1 MMKKFF
7 TVLLHPLLL
16 AALGLLALA
25 LVIWHVG
32 PLVSI
37 AGHTPLEP
45 ENVRWALIGAVVLAY
60 VLRVLFVRLKARASN
75 AKLIDGLLGKDGATP
90 APAESP
96 EIATLRERFGDAVK
110 ILRHSRA
117 ATSGSGLS
125 RLAALGS
132 SRYLYQLPWYVF
144 IGAPGSGKTTALINS
159 GLRFPLADKLGT
171 HQIKGVGGTR
181 NCDWWF
187 ADEAVLIDTAGRYTT
202 QDSDAA
208 ADREAWQGFLKLLR
222 KYRPRQPLNGVLLT
236 ISLGDLLAQ
245 TESEA
250 NRHAE
255 ALRARVQ
262 ELYAQLGVRLPVYVL
277 VTKADLVAGFNE
289 FFASLTKEGRD
300 QVWGVT
306 FPNPEAGDAEALQGL
321 PEQLAA
327 LHERVSGQLIS
338 RLQEEADLN
347 QRGLIAAFDQQFSLA
362 SRLLDSFLQKVFA
375 SSGYDH
381 PLMVR
386 GVYFTSGT
394 QEGNPIDRVMASLG
408 GAFGLE
414 RRVLP
419 PPAGSGK
426 SFFLTRLLKDVIFA
440 EQRIGGTNLK
450 WERRRSL
457 VHTGAL
463 AAMAVLAVGLMVG
476 WSFSYLRN
484 SSYVDEVDA
493 AIEAARPL
501 LGQTG
506 TATDGELRGTLDVL
520 EAVRKLPATAAR
532 PQGETP
538 AGMGLGLFQ
547 GDKLDAAAEQAYR
560 GLLRD
565 VLLPRIA
572 RRIEAQLHNQDGTNL
587 EFTYE
592 TLKAYLMLHEP
603 AHFDAE
609 ALKAWVTLDWDRNLP
624 REMNADQRAAL
635 GVHLNQL
642 FADGPV
648 ASPVQRDPSLISNAR
663 ETLLRYSLPDR
674 IYSRLKRQGV
684 GTDIPAFTIE
694 RAAGPGSTLVFTRKS
709 GAPLTRGIDGLY
721 TFDGYHKGFAKAVDA
736 VAAKLAEE
744 ESWVL
749 GTRRD
754 STSDRSPATVARDV
768 RRLYLTDYARQWE
781 ALLADIS
788 LVRSP
793 GLGQS
798 IQVARVLSGA
808 DSPLPR
814 LMRAISRETTLTL
827 PEGQKSISDKAGE
840 KLASAKQ
847 ELGKLLGAAAA
858 TDGGSPEARGGQPDR
873 LESIVDDRF
882 VQIRQLVTGEAK
894 NAPIDAVTQLLND
907 VYVQLSATETAIKDK
922 VAPPPGDAAAR
933 VKAESARLPEPL
945 RSMLQQLS
953 SAGTSQSLAATRE
966 NLSSAVGAQVGQFC
980 HMATD
985 GRYPFVR
992 GSNRDVTR
1000 EDFARLFAPGGLMDD
1015 FFQKNLAPYVDTS
1028 TRTWSFKKVQEQ
1040 SLGGPGNLAQF
1051 QRAAT
1056 IRDVFFRSGGTVRLD
1071 FKPLEMD
1078 PAITQFT
1085 LDVDGQLVKY
1095 AHGPQ
1100 LAQSIQWPGSKGG
1113 ISTRIQITPPAP
1125 SGASGLS
1132 TEGPW
1137 ALFRLFDK
1145 ARVEGLG
1152 APEKFKVTFDV
1163 EGRQASFEVT
1173 ASSVQN
1179 PFRLREL
1186 SEFRCPG
1193 GL

>member
-1 MMKKFF
+1 MMKKLF
-7 TVLLHPLLL
+7 
-16 AALGLLALA
+16 AALLQPFLLSLVGLIALA
-25 LVIWHVG
+25 LIVWYVG
-32 PLVSI
+32 PLISI
-37 AGHTPLEP
+37 AGKVPLES
-45 ENVRWALIGAVVLAY
+45 ETVRWSVIGVLVLAFI
-60 VLRVLFVRLKARASN
+60 LREVVVRLKAKASN
-75 AKLIDGLLGKDGATP
+75 AKLLDGLLGKKDAA
-90 APAESP
+90 APAEAA
-96 EIATLRERFGDAVK
+96 EVAVLRKRFEEATT
-110 ILRHSRA
+110 ILRSSRSA
-117 ATSGSGLS
+117 ASGSGLS

-132 SRYLYQLPWYVF
+132 ARYLYQLPWYVF

-159 GLRFPLADKLGT
+159 GLRFPLAEKLGT

-208 ADREAWQGFLKLLR
+208 ADRDAWQGFLALLR

-236 ISLGDLLAQ
+236 VSLGDLLGQ
-245 TESEA
+245 TETEA
-250 NRHAE
+250 TRHAE

-262 ELYAQLGVRLPVYVL
+262 ELYSQLDVRLPIYVL

-289 FFASLTKEGRD
+289 FFAHLTKEGRD

-306 FPNPEAGDAEALQGL
+306 FPTDEAPGAEALKSL
-321 PEQLAA
+321 PAQLDA
-327 LHERVSGQLIS
+327 LHERVSGQLIA
-338 RLQEEADLN
+338 RLQEEPDLTH
-347 QRGLIAAFDQQFSLA
+347 RGPIAAFDQQFGLV
-362 SRLLDSFLQKVFA
+362 SRLLDAFLQRVFA

-414 RRVLP
+414 RRILP

-426 SFFLTRLLKDVIFA
+426 SFFLTRLLKEVVFA
-440 EQRIGGTNLK
+440 EQRLGGTNLK

-457 VHTGAL
+457 IHAGAL
-463 AAMAVLAVGLMVG
+463 AAMALLALGLLLG

-493 AIEAARPL
+493 AVEAAKPLVAQAGKAPEDDLLSVLTVLDTVQGVSSTASRPR
-501 LGQTG
+501 
-506 TATDGELRGTLDVL
+506 GEAPT
-520 EAVRKLPATAAR
+520 
-532 PQGETP
+532 
-538 AGMGLGLFQ
+538 GMGLGLFQ
-547 GDKLDAAAEQAYR
+547 GDKLDAAAQQSYR

-565 VLLPRIA
+565 VLFPRLSH
-572 RRIEAQLHNQDGTNL
+572 RIETQLRSLDGSNL
-587 EFTYE
+587 EFAYE
-592 TLKAYLMLHEP
+592 TLKAYLMLNDP

-609 ALKAWVTLDWDRNLP
+609 ALKAWITIDWDRNLP
-624 REMNADQRAAL
+624 RDVSADQRAAL
-635 GVHLNQL
+635 GAHLNQL

-648 ASPVQRDPSLISNAR
+648 ASPVVQDAALVARARDM
-663 ETLLRYSLPDR
+663 LLRYTLPDR

-684 GTDIPAFTIE
+684 GQGFPDFTIE

-709 GAPLTRGIDGLY
+709 GTPLTRGIAGLY
-721 TFDGYHKGFAKAVDA
+721 TYDGYHKGFAKAVDA
-736 VAAKLAEE
+736 VTAKLAEE

-749 GTRRD
+749 GTR
-754 STSDRSPATVARDV
+754 SDGASGRNAASVARDV
-768 RRLYLTDYARQWE
+768 RRLYLADYARQWE

-793 GLGQS
+793 GLAQS
-798 IQVARVLSGA
+798 IQVARVLSGP
-808 DSPLPR
+808 DSPLPK
-814 LMRAISRETTLTL
+814 LLRAISRETTLTP
-827 PEGQKSISDKAGE
+827 PEGEKTVVDKAGE

-847 ELGKLLGAAAA
+847 ELGKVLGVDIGTGAPAAGAPA
-858 TDGGSPEARGGQPDR
+858 ER

-882 VQIRQLVTGEAK
+882 VQIRQLVSGDGK
-894 NAPIDAVTQLLND
+894 SAPIDGVTQLLND

-922 VAPPPGDAAAR
+922 VAPPPGDSAAK
-933 VKAESARLPEPL
+933 VKAESARMPEPI

-966 NLSSAVGAQVGQFC
+966 SLSSAVGAQVGQFC
-980 HMATD
+980 HMAID

-1028 TRTWSFKKVQEQ
+1028 TRPWSFKKVQEQ

-1056 IRDVFFRSGGTVRLD
+1056 IRDVFFRSGGSVRLD
-1071 FKPLEMD
+1071 FKPIDMD

-1100 LAQSIQWPGSKGG
+1100 VPQSIQWPGSKGG
-1113 ISTRIQITPPAP
+1113 ISARFQITPPAP
-1125 SGASGLS
+1125 SGASGVT
-1132 TEGPW
+1132 TEGAW

-1152 APEKFKVTFDV
+1152 APEKFKVSFEV
-1163 EGRQASFEVT
+1163 EGRQANFEVT

-1179 PFRLREL
+1179 PFRLHEL
-1186 SEFRCPG
+1186 SEFRCPS

>member
-1 MMKKFF
+1 MMKKLLAL
-7 TVLLHPLLL
+7 LLHPLLL
-16 AALGLLALA
+16 KAAGLVALA
-25 LVIWHVG
+25 LVVWHVG
-32 PLVSI
+32 PLVAI
-37 AGHTPLEP
+37 AGKTPLEP
-45 ENVRWALIGAVVLAY
+45 EPARWAVIGALVLAF
-60 VLRVLFVRLKARASN
+60 VLRELLTRLKARASN
-75 AKLIDGLLGKDGATP
+75 AKLLDGLLGKGTP
-90 APAESP
+90 APTESAEV
-96 EIATLRERFGDAVK
+96 ATLRQRFGEAVD
-110 ILRHSRA
+110 ILRHSRSA
-117 ATSGSGLS
+117 SSGGGLA

-132 SRYLYQLPWYVF
+132 ARYLYQLPWYVF

-159 GLRFPLADKLGT
+159 GLRFPLAEKLGT

-208 ADREAWQGFLKLLR
+208 ADREAWQGFLALLR
-222 KYRPRQPLNGVLLT
+222 KHRPRQPLNGVLLT
-236 ISLGDLLAQ
+236 VSLGDLLAQ
-245 TESEA
+245 TDAEA
-250 NRHAE
+250 TRHAD

-262 ELYAQLGVRLPVYVL
+262 ELYAQLGVRLPIYIL
-277 VTKADLVAGFNE
+277 VTKADLIAGFNE
-289 FFASLTKEGRD
+289 FFANLGKEARD

-306 FPNPEAGDAEALQGL
+306 FADLDNPDALQGL
-321 PEQLAA
+321 PPQLAA
-327 LHERVSGQLIS
+327 LHARISGQLIP
-338 RLQEEADLN
+338 RLQEEPDLAK
-347 QRGLIAAFDQQFSLA
+347 RGLIAAFDQQFGLA
-362 SRLLDSFLQKVFA
+362 SRLLDAFLQKVFA

-419 PPAGSGK
+419 PPEGSGK
-426 SFFLTRLLKDVIFA
+426 SFFLTRLLKDVVFA
-440 EQRIGGTNLK
+440 EQRVGGANLK

-457 VHTGAL
+457 IHTGAL
-463 AAMAVLAVGLMVG
+463 AAMGLLAVGLLIG

-484 SSYVDEVDA
+484 SSYVEEVDA
-493 AIEAARPL
+493 ATQAAAPFVARAGGASDSEL
-501 LGQTG
+501 LDILGV
-506 TATDGELRGTLDVL
+506 LD
-520 EAVRKLPATAAR
+520 AVNRLPATATR
-532 PQGETP
+532 PPGETP

-547 GDKLDAAAEQAYR
+547 GDKLDAAAAQAYR

-565 VLLPRIA
+565 ALLPRLA
-572 RRIEAQLHNQDGTNL
+572 RRIEAQLRSQDGSNL

-592 TLKAYLMLHEP
+592 TLKAYLMLGDP

-609 ALKAWVTLDWDRNLP
+609 ALKAWISLDWDRNLP
-624 REMNADQRAAL
+624 RDVSADQRAAL
-635 GVHLNQL
+635 AGHLNQL

-648 ASPVQRDPSLISNAR
+648 ASPVVQDSTLVAR
-663 ETLLRYSLPDR
+663 SREMLLRYTLPDR

-684 GTDIPAFTIE
+684 GAEIPDFTIE
-694 RAAGPGSTLVFTRKS
+694 RAAGPSATLVFTRKS
-709 GAPLTRGIDGLY
+709 GAPLTRGIAGLY
-721 TFDGYHKGFAKAVDA
+721 TYDGYHKGFTKAVDA
-736 VAAKLAEE
+736 VSARLLDEE
-744 ESWVL
+744 AWVL
-749 GTRRD
+749 STRRE
-754 STSDRSPATVARDV
+754 RSADAAAVSRDV
-768 RRLYLTDYARQWE
+768 RRLYLADYARQWE

-788 LVRSP
+788 LVRAP
-793 GLGQS
+793 GLSQS

-814 LMRAISRETTLTL
+814 LMRAISRETTLTP
-827 PEGQKSISDKAGE
+827 PEGAKTMADQAGE

-847 ELGKLLGAAAA
+847 ELGKVLGLGAGDAAGPAAA
-858 TDGGSPEARGGQPDR
+858 PRER

-882 VQIRQLVTGEAK
+882 VQLRQLVAGDGK
-894 NAPIDAVTQLLND
+894 GAPIDGVTQLLND

-933 VKAESARLPEPL
+933 VKAESARLPEPI

-953 SAGTSQSLAATRE
+953 SAGTSQTLAATRE
-966 NLSSAVGAQVGQFC
+966 SLSSAVGAQVGQFC
-980 HMATD
+980 HLATD

-992 GSNRDVTR
+992 SSNRDVTR
-1000 EDFARLFAPGGLMDD
+1000 EDFARLFAPGGLIDD

-1028 TRTWSFKKVQEQ
+1028 TRPWSFKRVQEQ

-1056 IRDVFFRSGGTVRLD
+1056 IRDVFFRGGGSVRLD

-1100 LAQSIQWPGSKGG
+1100 VPQSIQWPGSKGG
-1113 ISTRIQITPPAP
+1113 VSARIQITPPGP
-1125 SGASGLS
+1125 GGTSGQT
-1132 TEGPW
+1132 TEGAW

-1186 SEFRCPG
+1186 AEFRCPS

>member
-1 MMKKFF
+1 MKKLLAA
-7 TVLLHPLLL
+7 LLHPVVL
-16 AALGLLALA
+16 ALLGLLALC
-25 LVIWHVG
+25 LVIWNVG
-32 PLVSI
+32 PLVAI
-37 AGHTPLEP
+37 AGRAPLEA
-45 ENVRWALIGAVVLAY
+45 ESARWILIGAVVLA
-60 VLRVLFVRLKARASN
+60 FVMRFVVARLKAKASN
-75 AKLIDGLLGKDGATP
+75 AKLLDGLLGKGAG
-90 APAESP
+90 APAESA
-96 EIATLRERFGDAVK
+96 EVATLRQRFEEATK
-110 ILRHSRA
+110 ILRHSRSA
-117 ATSGSGLS
+117 ASGSGLS

-132 SRYLYQLPWYVF
+132 ARYLYQLPWYVF

-159 GLRFPLADKLGT
+159 GLRFPLAEKLGT

-208 ADREAWQGFLKLLR
+208 ADRDAWQGFLGLLR
-222 KYRPRQPLNGVLLT
+222 KHRPRQPLNGVLLT
-236 ISLGDLLAQ
+236 VSLGDLLGQ
-245 TESEA
+245 TETEA
-250 NRHAE
+250 TRHAE

-262 ELYAQLGVRLPVYVL
+262 ELYSQLGVRLPIYVL

-289 FFASLTKEGRD
+289 FFANLTKEGRD

-306 FPNPEAGDAEALQGL
+306 FPADDAAGTDALKTL
-321 PEQLAA
+321 PAQLAA
-327 LHERVSGQLIS
+327 LQQRIGGQLIG
-338 RLQEEADLN
+338 RLQEEADLGH
-347 QRGLIAAFDQQFSLA
+347 RGLIAAFDQQFALVN
-362 SRLLDSFLQKVFA
+362 RLLDTFLQRVFA

-381 PLMVR
+381 PLLVR

-426 SFFLTRLLKDVIFA
+426 SFFLTRLLKEVVFA

-457 VHTGAL
+457 IHIGTL
-463 AAMAVLAVGLMVG
+463 AAIALLVVGLGMG
-476 WSFSYLRN
+476 WTFSYLRN
-484 SSYVDEVDA
+484 SSYVDEVDGTVA
-493 AIEAARPL
+493 AAKPLVLRVGSAPADDL
-501 LGQTG
+501 LGVLAVLDAVQGVSATG
-506 TATDGELRGTLDVL
+506 TRQRGES
-520 EAVRKLPATAAR
+520 
-532 PQGETP
+532 P

-547 GDKLDAAAEQAYR
+547 GDKLDAAAEQSYR

-565 VLLPRIA
+565 VLLPRLSQ
-572 RRIEAQLHNQDGTNL
+572 RIEAQLRSLDGSNL
-587 EFTYE
+587 EFAYE
-592 TLKAYLMLHEP
+592 TLKTYLMLNDP

-609 ALKAWVTLDWDRNLP
+609 ALKAWISIDWDRNLP
-624 REMNADQRAAL
+624 RDVSADQRAAL
-635 GVHLNQL
+635 ATHLNAL

-648 ASPVQRDPSLISNAR
+648 ASPVVQDSALVARAR
-663 ETLLRYSLPDR
+663 EMLLRYSLPDR

-684 GTDIPAFTIE
+684 GEGFPEFTIE

-709 GAPLTRGIDGLY
+709 GAALTRGIAGLY
-721 TFDGYHKGFAKAVDA
+721 TYDGYHKGFTKAVDA
-736 VAAKLAEE
+736 VAGKLAEE

-754 STSDRSPATVARDV
+754 SGARADSGSVARDV
-768 RRLYLTDYARQWE
+768 RRLYLADYARQWE
-781 ALLADIS
+781 ALIADIG

-793 GLGQS
+793 SLTQS

-808 DSPLPR
+808 DSPLPK
-814 LMRAISRETTLTL
+814 LLRAIARETTLTP
-827 PEGQKSISDKAGE
+827 PEGDKTVVDKAGE

-847 ELGKLLGAAAA
+847 ELGKVLGLGAGSAAGPAAA
-858 TDGGSPEARGGQPDR
+858 PPAER
-873 LESIVDDRF
+873 LESLVDDRF
-882 VQIRQLVTGEAK
+882 TQIRQLVTADGK
-894 NAPIDAVTQLLND
+894 SAPIDNVTQLLNE

-922 VAPPPGDAAAR
+922 VAPPPGDSAAK
-933 VKAESARLPEPL
+933 VKAESARMPEPI
-945 RSMLQQLS
+945 RGMLQQLS
-953 SAGTSQSLAATRE
+953 TAGTSQSLAATRE
-966 NLSSAVGAQVGQFC
+966 NLSSAVAAQVGEFC
-980 HMATD
+980 RQATD
-985 GRYPFVR
+985 GRYPFSR
-992 GSNRDVTR
+992 GSTRDVTR
-1000 EDFARLFAPGGLMDD
+1000 EDFARLFAPGGLLDD
-1015 FFQKNLAPYVDTS
+1015 FFQKNLAPFVDTS
-1028 TRTWSFKKVQEQ
+1028 TRPWSFKKVQEQ

-1056 IRDVFFRSGGTVRLD
+1056 IRDVFFRGGGSVRLD
-1071 FKPLEMD
+1071 FKPIDMD
-1078 PAITQFT
+1078 PTITQFT

-1100 LAQSIQWPGSKGG
+1100 VPQSIQWPGSKGG
-1113 ISTRIQITPPAP
+1113 LSARIQITPPAP
-1125 SGASGLS
+1125 SGASGIT
-1132 TEGPW
+1132 TEGAW

-1145 ARVEGLG
+1145 ARVDGLG
-1152 APEKFKVTFDV
+1152 APEKFKLTFDV

>member
-1 MMKKFF
+1 MMKKLFAA
-7 TVLLHPLLL
+7 LLHPVLLGF
-16 AALGLLALA
+16 AGLIALA
-25 LVIWHVG
+25 LVIWYVS
-32 PLVSI
+32 PLVAI
-37 AGHTPLEP
+37 AGWVPFES
-45 ENVRWALIGAVVLAY
+45 ERVRWIAIGALVLA
-60 VLRVLFVRLKARASN
+60 FVTRFVVIRLKARASN
-75 AKLIDGLLGKDGATP
+75 ARLLDGLLGKGAET
-90 APAESP
+90 PAEST
-96 EIATLRERFGDAVK
+96 EVATLRKRFEEAAT
-110 ILRHSRA
+110 ILRHSRSA
-117 ATSGSGLS
+117 ASGRGLT

-132 SRYLYQLPWYVF
+132 ARYLYQLPWYVF

-208 ADREAWQGFLKLLR
+208 TDRDAWQGFLGLLR
-222 KYRPRQPLNGVLLT
+222 KHRPRQPLNGVLLT
-236 ISLGDLLAQ
+236 VSLGDLLAQ
-245 TESEA
+245 NETEGA
-250 NRHAE
+250 RHAD

-262 ELYAQLGVRLPVYVL
+262 ELYSQLGVRLPIYVL
-277 VTKADLVAGFNE
+277 VTKADLAAGFNE
-289 FFASLTKEGRD
+289 FFANLGKEGRD

-306 FPNPEAGDAEALQGL
+306 FPTDEATAADPLQGL
-321 PEQLAA
+321 SAQLGA
-327 LHERVSGQLIS
+327 LHERVSGQLIE
-338 RLQEEADLN
+338 RLQEEPDLGH
-347 QRGLIAAFDQQFSLA
+347 RALIAAFDQQFALVN
-362 SRLLDSFLQKVFA
+362 RLLDAFLQHVFA

-426 SFFLTRLLKDVIFA
+426 SFFLTRLLKEVVFT

-457 VHTGAL
+457 IHIGAL
-463 AAMAVLAVGLMVG
+463 ATMGLLAIGLSIG

-484 SSYVDEVDA
+484 RSYVDEVDSAVA
-493 AIEAARPL
+493 AAKPL
-501 LGQTG
+501 VTRVG
-506 TATDGELRGTLDVL
+506 TAPDNDIASVLAVLD
-520 EAVRKLPATAAR
+520 AVRGVSGTASRPRDEEPAS
-532 PQGETP
+532 
-538 AGMGLGLFQ
+538 MGLGLFQ
-547 GDKLDAAAEQAYR
+547 GKKLDAAADQSYR

-565 VLLPRIA
+565 VLFPRLSH
-572 RRIEAQLHNQDGTNL
+572 RIEAQLRGLDGSNL
-587 EFTYE
+587 EFAYE
-592 TLKAYLMLHEP
+592 TLKAYLMLNDP

-609 ALKAWVTLDWDRNLP
+609 ALKAWITIDWDRNLP
-624 REMNADQRAAL
+624 RDITADQRAAL
-635 GVHLNQL
+635 GNHLNAL

-648 ASPVQRDPSLISNAR
+648 ASPVVQDATLVARAR
-663 ETLLRYSLPDR
+663 EMLLRYSLPDR

-684 GTDIPAFTIE
+684 GEGFPEFTIE
-694 RAAGPGSTLVFTRKS
+694 HAAGPSSTLVFKRKS
-709 GAPLTRGIDGLY
+709 GTPLTRGVPGLY
-721 TFDGYHKGFAKAVDA
+721 TYDGYHKGFAKAVDA
-736 VAAKLAEE
+736 VTAKLADE

-749 GTRRD
+749 DTRRD
-754 STSDRSPATVARDV
+754 PSAGRGAANAARDV
-768 RRLYLTDYARQWE
+768 RRLYLADYARQWE
-781 ALLADIS
+781 ALVADIAI
-788 LVRSP
+788 VRSP
-793 GLGQS
+793 GLAQS

-808 DSPLPR
+808 DSPLPK
-814 LMRAISRETTLTL
+814 LMRAISRETTLT
-827 PEGQKSISDKAGE
+827 PPAAEKSTIDKANE

-847 ELGKLLGAAAA
+847 ELGKVLGMGASGGGGAAPAA
-858 TDGGSPEARGGQPDR
+858 AQEG
-873 LESIVDDRF
+873 LESLVDDRF
-882 VQIRQLVTGEAK
+882 VQIRQLVTGDGK
-894 NAPIDAVTQLLND
+894 SAPIDGVTQLLNE

-922 VAPPPGDAAAR
+922 VAPPSGDSAAKI
-933 VKAESARLPEPL
+933 KAESARMPEPI
-945 RSMLQQLS
+945 RGMLQQLS

-966 NLSSAVGAQVGQFC
+966 NLSSAVDAQVGQFC
-980 HMATD
+980 RIATD
-985 GRYPFVR
+985 GRYPFAR
-992 GSNRDVTR
+992 GSARDVTR

-1015 FFQKNLAPYVDTS
+1015 FFQKNLAPFVDTS
-1028 TRTWSFKKVQEQ
+1028 TRPWSFKRVQEQ

-1056 IRDVFFRSGGTVRLD
+1056 IRDVFFRGGGSVRLD
-1071 FKPLEMD
+1071 FKPIDMD
-1078 PAITQFT
+1078 PTITQLT

-1100 LAQSIQWPGSKGG
+1100 VPQSIQWPGSKGG
-1113 ISTRIQITPPAP
+1113 ISARIQITPPAP
-1125 SGASGLS
+1125 SGASGL
-1132 TEGPW
+1132 TAEGAW

-1145 ARVEGLG
+1145 ARVEGMG

-1186 SEFRCPG
+1186 SEFRCPS